1 MNSWI
6 DYWHSKKGGN
16 VTWAVDGSG
25 TLVRKYEITVLG
37 QTVVIDRTGK
47 VVYNGR
53 ALNYESLVQL
63 VEES

>member
-16 VTWAVDGSG
+16 VTWAIDASG
-25 TLVRKYEITVLG
+25 TLVRKYGITVLG
-37 QTVVIDRTGK
+37 QTVVIDGTGN
-47 VVYNGR
+47 VLYNGR
-53 ALNYESLVQL
+53 ALNYESLVKL